1 MLKLK
6 SIFSKYAFYHFK
18 LESFFSC
25 YRIVNFVI
33 AEITKTNYYC
43 VMVVTAAIILIV
55 SVQKW
60 KTFLMVTGKKLYFKY
75 SNNDDK
81 FICN

>member
-1 MLKLK
+1 MCFNILNWK
-6 SIFSKYAFYHFK
+6 I
-18 LESFFSC
+18 SFFC
-25 YRIVNFVI
+25 YRIVSSVI

-60 KTFLMVTGKKLYFKY
+60 KTFLMVTGKKLYLKRTRNSKNSF
-75 SNNDDK
+75 
-81 FICN
+81 CN